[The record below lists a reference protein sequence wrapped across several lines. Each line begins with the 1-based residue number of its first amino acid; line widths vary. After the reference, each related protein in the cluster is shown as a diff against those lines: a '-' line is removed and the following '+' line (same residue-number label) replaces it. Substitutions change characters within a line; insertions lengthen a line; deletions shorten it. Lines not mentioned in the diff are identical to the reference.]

1 MSNSDDKS
9 LTMKERENLHH
20 IESLQGSLTIL
31 INKFMPLLREIKDS
45 FRDFELVK
53 KTVEGFSAILFT
65 TDEHLK
71 KVEDSSLTQ
80 TAHFSEQM
88 ANYAGQIT
96 QSISSKSLQI
106 ESLDSKVHKLLAQFE
121 TLILKV
127 DEIVKKQDQV
137 NSSLEKI
144 VPLEKRIS
152 EIQEQQEEIKTIVDA
167 IYKPPEPVSTG
178 KFTIHGIKL
187 PVAPPEFKL
196 QEDKMKLIAHL
207 ERFKADISKDGLIG
221 SDVNEACTNAR
232 DGVIQTLLQRG
243 PLVQFF
249 SLLQDS
255 MKSLFRDAL
264 PAENKNLISEEIS
277 KAIEFYKLAPV
288 KDTGK

>member
-106 ESLDSKVHKLLAQFE
+106 ESLDSK
-121 TLILKV
+121 
-127 DEIVKKQDQV
+127 
-137 NSSLEKI
+137 
-144 VPLEKRIS
+144 R
-152 EIQEQQEEIKTIVDA
+152 
-167 IYKPPEPVSTG
+167 
-178 KFTIHGIKL
+178 
-187 PVAPPEFKL
+187 
-196 QEDKMKLIAHL
+196 
-207 ERFKADISKDGLIG
+207 SK
-221 SDVNEACTNAR
+221 N
-232 DGVIQTLLQRG
+232 
-243 PLVQFF
+243 
-249 SLLQDS
+249 
-255 MKSLFRDAL
+255 
-264 PAENKNLISEEIS
+264 
-277 KAIEFYKLAPV
+277 
-288 KDTGK
+288 